1 MNSDRAD
8 KILYFPILT
17 FGRGDS
23 DASRR
28 FVTWGIEIYNQ
39 IIMNTF
45 QVSRIL
51 MLIQETA
58 GRATACNLA
67 LPAGGI
73 RRPHPRLIIWGRG
86 CGNAWSLCAR
96 PRRFDR
102 KHMIKNIRIPRYK
115 TIIPDSE
122 ISDGTT
128 HEYAD
133 SEARA
138 ERFLPKKNFSD
149 RADKTRYFLPD
160 PPSLK
165 CGREDSD
172 AFGGFITWGIDI
184 YNQIMRLSILRVKTI
199 DRADKIL
206 YFPSLTFG
214 RENSDASRRFVT
226 WGIEIYNQ
234 IMRLSILRVKTIEQ
248 IRKQGGVRR
257 ITWHCRRGAFAPLTR
272 VLTSVGRGCGS
283 AWSLSDMPRRFDRK
297 HMIEN
302 MRIPRYKPIIPDSEV
317 SDGTRPACAD
327 SEARAERF
335 LQKRNFSDRADINLY
350 FPILTFGRGYSDAS
364 RRFVTRGIEIYN
376 QIKGLSILRVKN
388 RIALHIFPILT
399 FGRGYSDASR
409 RFVTW
414 GIEIYNQ
421 IKGLSILRVKTI
433 EQIRKQGGARP
444 ITSHCR
450 RAAFAALTRVLTSV
464 GRGCGSAWSLSAS
477 HRRGSIKRYD

>member
-1 MNSDRAD
+1 MGDRS
-8 KILYFPILT
+8 KQVRVGHPWPT
-17 FGRGDS
+17 
-23 DASRR
+23 RR
-28 FVTWGIEIYNQ
+28 PVTA
-39 IIMNTF
+39 
-45 QVSRIL
+45 V
-51 MLIQETA
+51 
-58 GRATACNLA
+58 NLG

-73 RRPHPRLIIWGRG
+73 RRPHPRPDIGG
-86 CGNAWSLCAR
+86 AR
-96 PRRFDR
+96 VREPLVVIGHDRRFDR
-102 KHMIKNIRIPRYK
+102 KHMIKNR
-115 TIIPDSE
+115 
-122 ISDGTT
+122 
-128 HEYAD
+128 
-133 SEARA
+133 
-138 ERFLPKKNFSD
+138 
-149 RADKTRYFLPD
+149 
-160 PPSLK
+160 
-165 CGREDSD
+165 
-172 AFGGFITWGIDI
+172 
-184 YNQIMRLSILRVKTI
+184 
-199 DRADKIL
+199 
-206 YFPSLTFG
+206 
-214 RENSDASRRFVT
+214 
-226 WGIEIYNQ
+226 
-234 IMRLSILRVKTIEQ
+234 
-248 IRKQGGVRR
+248 
-257 ITWHCRRGAFAPLTR
+257 
-272 VLTSVGRGCGS
+272 
-283 AWSLSDMPRRFDRK
+283 
-297 HMIEN
+297 
-302 MRIPRYKPIIPDSEV
+302 RIPRYKPIIPDSEV

-350 FPILTFGRGYSDAS
+350 FPILTFGRGYSYAS